1 MLVGITIL
9 LVFQL
14 IGEVAAYFLGGF
26 VPGPVI
32 GMAMIAVVL
41 KLTGGVKTLEPAH
54 QRTLETSRSILANLG
69 ILFVPAGVGII
80 QHLDLIRDRGF
91 ALLAIVLLST
101 VITLTV
107 TVWVFILVKRLS
119 GGYADE

>member
-1 MLVGITIL
+1 MLVGITVL

-14 IGEVAAYFLGGF
+14 IGEVLAYFTGGF

-32 GMAMIAVVL
+32 GMGLIAVTLVL
-41 KLTGGVKTLEPAH
+41 TRGAKMLQPAH
-54 QRTLETSRSILANLG
+54 QQTLETSRTILANLG

-91 ALLAIVLLST
+91 SLLAIVVLST

-107 TVWVFILVKRLS
+107 TVWAFILVKQLS
-119 GGYADE
+119 GGYSND

>member
-14 IGEVAAYFLGGF
+14 IGEISAYFLGGV

-32 GMAMIAVVL
+32 GMAMVAVVL
-41 KLTGGVKTLEPAH
+41 MLTGGVTSLAPAH
-54 QRTLETSRSILANLG
+54 RQTIDTSKAILANLG
-69 ILFVPAGVGII
+69 ILFVPAGVGIV
-80 QHLDLIRDRGF
+80 QHLDFIRDRGL

-101 VITLTV
+101 VITLAV

-119 GGYADE
+119 GGYGHD

>member
-9 LVFQL
+9 LVFQFV
-14 IGEVAAYFLGGF
+14 GEVAAYFTGGF

-32 GMAMIAVVL
+32 GMAMAAIAL
-41 KLTGGVKTLEPAH
+41 IATRGSTFLRSPHEKTID
-54 QRTLETSRSILANLG
+54 TSKAILANLG
-69 ILFVPAGVGII
+69 VLFVPAGVGII
-80 QHLDLIRDRGF
+80 QHLDLIRDRGV
-91 ALLAIVLLST
+91 ALMAIVLLST

-119 GGYADE
+119 GGYAND

>member
-9 LVFQL
+9 LVFQFV
-14 IGEVAAYFLGGF
+14 GEVTAYFLGGLI
-26 VPGPVI
+26 PGPVI
-32 GMAMIAVVL
+32 GMAMAAVAL
-41 KLTGGVKTLEPAH
+41 ILIRGSKFLQPAH
-54 QRTLETSRSILANLG
+54 DQTIDTSKAILANLG
-69 ILFVPAGVGII
+69 VLFVPAGVGII

-91 ALLAIVLLST
+91 ALMAIVLLST

-119 GGYADE
+119 GGYAND

>member
-1 MLVGITIL
+1 MLVGISIL

-14 IGEVAAYFLGGF
+14 AGEVTAYFLGGF
-26 VPGPVI
+26 IPGPVI
-32 GMAMIAVVL
+32 GMAMIAVML
-41 KLTGGVKTLEPAH
+41 TLTGGMKFLEPAH
-54 QRTLETSRSILANLG
+54 RQTLETSRAILANLG

-80 QHLDLIRDRGF
+80 QHLDLIRDRGL
-91 ALLAIVLLST
+91 ALLAVVLLST

>member
-14 IGEVAAYFLGGF
+14 IGEISAYFLGGF

-32 GMAMIAVVL
+32 GMAMVAVVL
-41 KLTGGVKTLEPAH
+41 TLTGGMTFLEPAH
-54 QRTLETSRSILANLG
+54 RQTVDTSRAILANLG

-80 QHLDLIRDRGF
+80 QHLDLVRDRGF

-101 VITLTV
+101 VITLAV
-107 TVWVFILVKRLS
+107 TVWVFILVKRLA
-119 GGYADE
+119 GGYSHD

>member
-14 IGEVAAYFLGGF
+14 IGEISAYFLGGF

-32 GMAMIAVVL
+32 GMAMVAVVL
-41 KLTGGVKTLEPAH
+41 TLTGGMTFLEPAH
-54 QRTLETSRSILANLG
+54 RQTVDTSRAILAHLG

-101 VITLTV
+101 VITLAV
-107 TVWVFILVKRLS
+107 TVWVFILVKRLA
-119 GGYADE
+119 GGYSHD